1 MIYHTGM
8 VVKTVVHSGKLIEA
22 FMSIEQTAHN
32 ISALKVIQCDD
43 VSTTVQL
50 FKAVFLLL
58 LNHCLLLLRVLFFL
72 FYFLGCPCCCY
83 SVHGIISSFA
93 TIWMRKSELVALL

>member
-1 MIYHTGM
+1 
-8 VVKTVVHSGKLIEA
+8 
-22 FMSIEQTAHN
+22 MSIEQTAHN

-58 LNHCLLLLRVLFFL
+58 LNHCLLLLRVFFFCFIFWGVL
-72 FYFLGCPCCCY
+72 VVVIQCMVSFLVLQPSG
-83 SVHGIISSFA
+83 
-93 TIWMRKSELVALL
+93 